1 VLLLRHGE
9 TPWSPERRYAGSS
22 DIPLTQN
29 GARQAAAAAAR
40 LAGGGIAAIVA
51 SPLRRT
57 RQTAAAVSAATGLP
71 VVFDAAWAEVDFGD
85 WEGLTHAEASE
96 RWPAEMAAWQADPAV
111 APPGGES
118 FAAASAR
125 VLLGLKTLLAAHPGQ
140 SVLVVSHVNPIKIVL
155 LHALHAPTHA
165 LRRVYLDVASLS
177 ETDWYPDGTGLVR
190 SVNDTA
196 HLRPAPVPV
205 AP

>member
-22 DIPLTQN
+22 DIPLTEN

-40 LAGGGIAAIVA
+40 VASGGIAAIVA

-125 VLLGLKTLLAAHPGQ
+125 VLFGFKTLLAAHPGQ
-140 SVLVVSHVNPIKIVL
+140 SVLVVSHVNPIKMVL
-155 LHALHAPTHA
+155 LHALHAPIDA

-177 ETDWYPDGTGLVR
+177 ETDWLPDGTGLVR

-196 HLRPAPVPV
+196 HLSRSPLPV